1 MKVWRFYLAQIESN
15 NWQLLKSNG
24 EENQFFPVVM
34 LSCRRCSAVLI
45 RTSSGFGNMRQVGA
59 TESNFIKWPEFK
71 KTWFCV
77 IVMKNMRKGKKLNL
91 EKPQTRTVILWNR
104 SCSQLLSSFLWW
116 GFQRELGFPYFVC
129 INIQRKIVFGVISF
143 PSFQF
148 VLN

>member
-1 MKVWRFYLAQIESN
+1 MNAFRYFHANWYLSTLTRSSKTAVYDNECILHYLGHFSHIYLGNWNKRHGSELVSQNNNNVVVPFFMFDGRRKMKVWRFYLAQIESN

-71 KTWFCV
+71 K
-77 IVMKNMRKGKKLNL
+77 RD
-91 EKPQTRTVILWNR
+91 
-104 SCSQLLSSFLWW
+104 
-116 GFQRELGFPYFVC
+116 FVW
-129 INIQRKIVFGVISF
+129 
-143 PSFQF
+143 
-148 VLN
+148 